1 MRGLLKIS
9 KSFFVLLFCFL
20 TYNYLG
26 DNMGFNVGDLVTRNS
41 YGNDVVFKIVEI
53 SDGEVVLKGMNI
65 RLIADAEV
73 SDLRVY
79 SDEDI
84 EEEKAFL
91 DRLETTHN
99 LDRND
104 YFYLPG
110 KILHIDSDPDYLKR
124 CLDYYKRINIWAM
137 GINEKEENV
146 ADRIIDLLEE
156 YKPNIVVIT
165 GHDAYY
171 KRKGNTDDIN
181 AYKSSSY
188 FSNAIKMARKYED
201 SHEKL
206 IIIAGACGS
215 YYEEL
220 IKAGANFASS
230 PKRINIH
237 ALDPAIVAAK
247 MSLSNIN
254 KDIDLKEILDKTKY
268 GKDGIGGIITKGTM
282 YVGYPR

>member
-1 MRGLLKIS
+1 ME
-9 KSFFVLLFCFL
+9 
-20 TYNYLG
+20 
-26 DNMGFNVGDLVTRNS
+26 FNVGDLVTRNS
-41 YGNDVVFKIVEI
+41 YNNDLVFKIVEI
-53 SDGEVVLKGMNI
+53 TEDKVILKGMNV
-65 RLIADAEV
+65 RLLADATLD
-73 SDLRVY
+73 DLQKHNN
-79 SDEDI
+79 EDI
-84 EEEKAFL
+84 EEEKEFL
-91 DRLETTHN
+91 DRLETNVN

-110 KILHIDSDPDYLKR
+110 KILHIDSDKEYLSR
-124 CLDYYKRINIWAM
+124 CLEYYKKINIWAM
-137 GINEKEENV
+137 GIHEKEENV
-146 ADRIIDLLEE
+146 ADNIIELLKE

-165 GHDAYY
+165 GHDAYN
-171 KRKGNTDDIN
+171 KRKGKIDDIN
-181 AYKSSSY
+181 AYKSSEY
-188 FSNAIKMARKYED
+188 FAKAVANARKYEG

-254 KDIDLKEILDKTKY
+254 KDIDLKDILDKTKY